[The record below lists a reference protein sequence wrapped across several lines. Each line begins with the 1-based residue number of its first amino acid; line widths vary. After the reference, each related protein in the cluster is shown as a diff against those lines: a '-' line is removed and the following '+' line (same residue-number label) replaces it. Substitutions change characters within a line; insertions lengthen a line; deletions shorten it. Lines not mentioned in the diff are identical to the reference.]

1 MATSF
6 EPQVIPT
13 SCRTLFE
20 DTKITTRFQKRQIC
34 KTIEINTLFA
44 ILNNK
49 GLGNFKVRT
58 NHTVLKG
65 TLMQI

>member
-6 EPQVIPT
+6 EPPVIPT

-20 DTKITTRFQKRQIC
+20 DTKITTRFQKRHIC

-44 ILNNK
+44 ILKNK
-49 GLGNFKVRT
+49 GLGNFKVRP